1 MKFVTGFKNNEIFP
15 SDFFVYALLIK
26 LSLQGIPDLAKK

>member
-15 SDFFVYALLIK
+15 SDIVYALLIK